1 MSSPPPPLPQP
12 LSIARSDIERRI
24 GVSPGQ
30 GLSANTWLA
39 GVVALALTTIF
50 YACLF
55 PFHDYAIRAVFM
67 DRGPTQYVTVL
78 LGFWCVVS
86 LLVKG
91 NKLRVQRKALRYQV
105 VPENHD
111 FVLSSQTAD
120 QLIRNIHAIADLP
133 EKFIVYNRI
142 LIAVANLKNLGRV
155 SDVDDILR
163 SIGERDESSQQTSF
177 GTLAGFI
184 WAIPVLG
191 FIGTVLG
198 LAQAIGRFSG
208 LLDSQ
213 SDVSSIVS
221 SLKDVTG
228 GLSTAF
234 ETTLVALVIALL
246 VQLWITAQR
255 KAEEEFLDDCHEYC
269 LKQIV
274 SRIRILPYEQQRDL

>member
-1 MSSPPPPLPQP
+1 M
-12 LSIARSDIERRI
+12 
-24 GVSPGQ
+24 
-30 GLSANTWLA
+30 A